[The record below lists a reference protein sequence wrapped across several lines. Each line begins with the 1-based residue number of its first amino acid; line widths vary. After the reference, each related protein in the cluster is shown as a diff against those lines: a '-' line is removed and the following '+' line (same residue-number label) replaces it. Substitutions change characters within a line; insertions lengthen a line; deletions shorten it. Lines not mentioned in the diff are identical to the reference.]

1 MTCIQ
6 LGPYFGNKLTH
17 EIYCFRSVL
26 VLLVRQTQPK
36 GRGHVLNT
44 KSGGQSGPRPRT
56 IRARTIRLTRAIN
69 LILCVPINVIM
80 WDLLAIA

>member
-1 MTCIQ
+1 MRSIVFEVCWC
-6 LGPYFGNKLTH
+6 FWFAKLN
-17 EIYCFRSVL
+17 
-26 VLLVRQTQPK
+26 QK

-44 KSGGQSGPRPRT
+44 KSGGQSGPRSRT

-69 LILCVPINVIM
+69 LISCVPINVIM